1 MRSAALSFQEHGH
14 GLEVITSR
22 GGNGATAAH
31 AMPWW
36 AGAISQPLIGAGGEE
51 SFCQLTKAIMEESRI
66 LQDHH
71 HHHHNQML
79 AVGRQ
84 LQHPAVDPSRH
95 HFPAMP
101 PERRQHHPPPPATE
115 SSVMKFPIISGD
127 SDLGKDLKFHE
138 SSAPTIAAY
147 SPLQEYQGHFEL
159 ALGQSMVCPNV
170 CNSDQSYGV
179 YSPYGAQTC
188 AGRMLLPPA
197 IATDVGPIYVNA
209 KQFNGIIRRRLARA
223 KAEREHRVSRG
234 RKPYLH
240 ESRHRHAMR
249 RARGS
254 GGRFLNTKNAPAAA
268 AGGPRSADAPPLSSG
283 GDHGAPS
290 NKSSSASEA
299 TQVYPAHDDDDD
311 MGVGGGGDFHHAMG
325 HLRSPA
331 FFPSLATMM
340 DGSGGD
346 GKWATATPHG
356 CCVDLLKV

>member
-1 MRSAALSFQEHGH
+1 MIIGGLVHGAF
-14 GLEVITSR
+14 T
-22 GGNGATAAH
+22 
-31 AMPWW
+31 
-36 AGAISQPLIGAGGEE
+36 
-51 SFCQLTKAIMEESRI
+51 
-66 LQDHH
+66 
-71 HHHHNQML
+71 
-79 AVGRQ
+79 
-84 LQHPAVDPSRH
+84 PSRWRRCPPMVEMVYR
-95 HFPAMP
+95 PAIP
-101 PERRQHHPPPPATE
+101 
-115 SSVMKFPIISGD
+115 GD

-159 ALGQSMVCPNV
+159 ALGHSMVCTNF

-179 YSPYGAQTC
+179 YSPYGAQTM

-254 GGRFLNTKNAPAAA
+254 GGRFLNTKNVSSSAAA
-268 AGGPRSADAPPLSSG
+268 ADAAPVSSGG
-283 GDHGAPS
+283 GDHGAS

-299 TQVYPAHDDDDD
+299 TRVYDDDDD
-311 MGVGGGGDFHHAMG
+311 MGAGGGGGGGDFNHAMG
-325 HLRSPA
+325 HLHSPA
-331 FFPSLATMM
+331 FFPSLAAMM
-340 DGSGGD
+340 DGGGGGE
-346 GKWATATPHG
+346 GKWATATPHHG
-356 CCVDLLKV
+356 CRVDLLKV

>member
-1 MRSAALSFQEHGH
+1 
-14 GLEVITSR
+14 
-22 GGNGATAAH
+22 
-31 AMPWW
+31 
-36 AGAISQPLIGAGGEE
+36 
-51 SFCQLTKAIMEESRI
+51 MEDTRI

-71 HHHHNQML
+71 HHHQVL
-79 AVGRQ
+79 AAGRQ
-84 LQHPAVDPSRH
+84 QLQQRH

-101 PERRQHHPPPPATE
+101 PERHHHPPPPPG
-115 SSVMKFPIISGD
+115 SPVMKFPIISGD

-147 SPLQEYQGHFEL
+147 SPLKEYQGHFEL
-159 ALGQSMVCPNV
+159 ALGQSMVCTNFY
-170 CNSDQSYGV
+170 NSDQSYGV
-179 YSPYGAQTC
+179 YSPYGAHTM

-197 IATDVGPIYVNA
+197 ISTDVGPIYVNA

-223 KAEREHRVSRG
+223 KAEREHRVSRS

-254 GGRFLNTKNAPAAA
+254 GGRFLNTKNAAAA
-268 AGGPRSADAPPLSSG
+268 ADAAPVSSGG
-283 GDHGAPS
+283 GDHGAS

-299 TQVYPAHDDDDD
+299 TRVYDDDDD

-331 FFPSLATMM
+331 FFPSLAAMM
-340 DGSGGD
+340 DGGGGE
-346 GKWATATPHG
+346 GKWATATPHHS

>member
-1 MRSAALSFQEHGH
+1 FLQAALSFQDHGH
-14 GLEVITSR
+14 GLQAITGR
-22 GGNGATAAH
+22 GGNGGAAAH
-31 AMPWW
+31 ALPWW
-36 AGAISQPLIGAGGEE
+36 AGAGAGAGSQTLLGTGGGEE
-51 SFCQLTKAIMEESRI
+51 SFCQLSNTIMEDTRI
-66 LQDHH
+66 LQNHH
-71 HHHHNQML
+71 HQIL
-79 AVGRQ
+79 AAGRQ
-84 LQHPAVDPSRH
+84 LQQRH

-101 PERRQHHPPPPATE
+101 PERHHHPPPPAPG
-115 SSVMKFPIISGD
+115 SPAMKFPIISGD

-159 ALGQSMVCPNV
+159 ALGHSMVFTNF
-170 CNSDQSYGV
+170 CNSEQSYGV
-179 YSPYGAQTC
+179 YSPYGAQTM

-223 KAEREHRVSRG
+223 KAEREHRVSRS

-254 GGRFLNTKNAPAAA
+254 GGRFLNTKNASSAAA
-268 AGGPRSADAPPLSSG
+268 AAADAAPVSSGG
-283 GDHGAPS
+283 GDHGAS

-299 TQVYPAHDDDDD
+299 TRVYDDDDD
-311 MGVGGGGDFHHAMG
+311 MGAGGGGDGGDFHHAMG

-331 FFPSLATMM
+331 FFPSLAAMM
-340 DGSGGD
+340 DGGGGGGGGE
-346 GKWATATPHG
+346 GKWATATPHHG
-356 CCVDLLKV
+356 CRVDLLKV

>member
-1 MRSAALSFQEHGH
+1 
-14 GLEVITSR
+14 
-22 GGNGATAAH
+22 
-31 AMPWW
+31 MPWW
-36 AGAISQPLIGAGGEE
+36 VGAGSQPLLGAGEE
-51 SFCQLTKAIMEESRI
+51 SFSQLSNAIMDDSRL

-71 HHHHNQML
+71 HHQIL
-79 AVGRQ
+79 ASGRQ
-84 LQHPAVDPSRH
+84 LHHRAGDSSRH

-101 PERRQHHPPPPATE
+101 PERQHHPPPPAE

-127 SDLGKDLKFHE
+127 SDLCKDMKFHE
-138 SSAPTIAAY
+138 SSVPTIAAY

-159 ALGQSMVCPNV
+159 ALGQSMVCTNF

-179 YSPYGAQTC
+179 YSPYGAQAM

-223 KAEREHRVSRG
+223 KAEREHRVSRS

-254 GGRFLNTKNAPAAA
+254 GGRFLNTKNISAAAA
-268 AGGPRSADAPPLSSG
+268 AGGDGPRSADTAPLSSG
-283 GDHGAPS
+283 GGDHGAS

-299 TQVYPAHDDDDD
+299 TRVYPAHHHHHHHHDNDN
-311 MGVGGGGDFHHAMG
+311 MGTVGDFHHAMG

-331 FFPSLATMM
+331 FFPSLAAMM
-340 DGSGGD
+340 DGGGGGE
-346 GKWATATPHG
+346 GKWTTATPHG